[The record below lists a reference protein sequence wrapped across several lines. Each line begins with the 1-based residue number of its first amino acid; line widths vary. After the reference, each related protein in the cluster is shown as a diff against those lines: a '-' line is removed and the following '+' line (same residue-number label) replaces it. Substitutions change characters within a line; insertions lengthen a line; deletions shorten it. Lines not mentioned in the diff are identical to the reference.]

1 MGVVTL
7 KETMEDFGKFSGSG
21 KDPSHPHAPSSDQEE
36 P

>member
-21 KDPSHPHAPSSDQEE
+21 KDPSHPHSPSSDQEE
-36 P
+36 H